1 MTLNPDRV
9 AAALEKVLD
18 PNTRKTLALKADAY
32 NIRSDGQRVS
42 LTVPLG
48 YPVDNGEPELVKRI
62 ETALRED
69 GLEPGDIRLVTK
81 VASHAVQA
89 GLRPQPNVRN
99 IIAVASG
106 KGGVG
111 KSTTSVNLALALS
124 RQGARVGLLD
134 ADIYGPSVPIMLGVS
149 EKPKNLENKM
159 MGPVVGHGIQA
170 NSIGFLID
178 EDAPAIW
185 RGPMVVQALTQLLTQ
200 TQWDDLDYLIIDMPP
215 GTGDIALTLSQKV
228 PLVGAVIVT
237 TPQDLALADARRGLR
252 MFQKVNVP
260 VLGLVENMSVH
271 VCSNCGHAEHIF
283 GEHGGRDMASQYHVP
298 WLGALP
304 LQMSIRSQTDSG
316 RPTVVAEPDGE
327 AAKAYHAIARALAA
341 NVAILPEDRSALKP
355 MVVARKG

>member
-1 MTLNPDRV
+1 MTVNPDQVV
-9 AAALEKVLD
+9 AALQKVLD
-18 PNTRKTLALKADAY
+18 PNTRKTLAVKPDACD
-32 NIRSDGQRVS
+32 IRIEGRHIS

-48 YPVDNGEPELVKRI
+48 YPVHNGEPELVKRI
-62 ETALRED
+62 ETALREA
-69 GLEPGDIRLVTK
+69 GMEPGEIRLAAK
-81 VASHAVQA
+81 IGSHAVQA
-89 GLRPQPNVRN
+89 GLRPLPNVRN

-111 KSTTSVNLALALS
+111 KSTTSVNVALALS

-149 EKPKNLENKM
+149 EKPANLDNKM
-159 MGPVVGHGIQA
+159 MGPVSGHGIQA

-185 RGPMVVQALTQLLTQ
+185 RGPMVTQALTQLLTQ
-200 TQWDDLDYLIIDMPP
+200 TKWDDLDYLIIDMPP

-228 PLVGAVIVT
+228 PLVGAIIVT
-237 TPQDLALADARRGLR
+237 TPQDLALADAKRGLR

-260 VLGLVENMSVH
+260 VLGIVENMSVH
-271 VCSNCGHAEHIF
+271 VCSNCGHAEPIF
-283 GEHGGRDMASQYHVP
+283 GEHGGRDMAAQYHVP

-327 AAKAYHAIARALAA
+327 PAKAYHAIARALAA
-341 NVAILPEDRSALKP
+341 NVATLPPDRAALTP